1 MSEAAVVGEGTE
13 VNKGENAR
21 MASFVGALAIGEYC
35 HFSPH
40 TRTLVIFFF
49 QIKNHCQSTHHI
61 VFFLSSLVVFGVTP
75 RVLPHVVPPQP
86 IL

>member
-49 QIKNHCQSTHHI
+49 SKLKPLPLDSPYCFS
-61 VFFLSSLVVFGVTP
+61 FLLSSCSV
-75 RVLPHVVPPQP
+75 
-86 IL
+86 

>member
-49 QIKNHCQSTHHI
+49 RS
-61 VFFLSSLVVFGVTP
+61 
-75 RVLPHVVPPQP
+75 
-86 IL
+86 